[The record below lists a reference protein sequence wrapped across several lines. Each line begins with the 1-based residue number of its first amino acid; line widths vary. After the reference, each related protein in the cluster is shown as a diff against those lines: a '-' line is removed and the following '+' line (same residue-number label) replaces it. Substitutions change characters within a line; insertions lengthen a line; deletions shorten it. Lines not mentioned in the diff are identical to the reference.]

1 MFRSNG
7 GCRYVKKPDFLLN
20 VHPENEVFDLKE
32 ILPAKKTLQVKVYV
46 GEEWHS
52 DFRHTQF
59 DRFSSPDFFCKEE
72 EEGDQVRI
80 AGVSRDLK
88 MRKIKAVEDE
98 WTPMWNEEF
107 ELPLTI
113 LKLAL
118 LRVEALNYDTSKNPN
133 FGGQTC
139 LLISEL
145 KIGRVS
151 GKNTTLQIHHI
162 AIPMNY
168 AALEP

>member
-1 MFRSNG
+1 
-7 GCRYVKKPDFLLN
+7 
-20 VHPENEVFDLKE
+20 
-32 ILPAKKTLQVKVYV
+32 
-46 GEEWHS
+46 
-52 DFRHTQF
+52 
-59 DRFSSPDFFCKEE
+59 
-72 EEGDQVRI
+72 
-80 AGVSRDLK
+80 

-145 KIGRVS
+145 KIGIRYVPLNDRKRDKYKNRKLAFS
-151 GKNTTLQIHHI
+151 DIDRRESFDDISEEKEENYKEVYEENDLRETEWICLKRGK
-162 AIPMNY
+162 
-168 AALEP
+168 